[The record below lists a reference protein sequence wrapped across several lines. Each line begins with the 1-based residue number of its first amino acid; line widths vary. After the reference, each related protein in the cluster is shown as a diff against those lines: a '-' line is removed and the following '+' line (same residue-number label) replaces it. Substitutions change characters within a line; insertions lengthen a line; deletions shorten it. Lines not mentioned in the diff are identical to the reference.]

1 MVPILAYNYGAAK
14 PDRIIH
20 TIKLSVVYAVILMII
35 GFAVFQLI
43 PVPLLKIFNA
53 SETMIS
59 IGVPALRIIAVHF
72 LVAGFSIVSISVLQA
87 FSHGFL
93 SLTVSL
99 IRQMVILLPAAYLL
113 SLSGNVNN
121 IWWAFPIAE
130 AVAVLLCGSFVLH
143 VYKKEILPL
152 FQRHTETA
160 GSEER
165 RETGKSP
172 Y

>member
-1 MVPILAYNYGAAK
+1 
-14 PDRIIH
+14 
-20 TIKLSVVYAVILMII
+20 
-35 GFAVFQLI
+35 
-43 PVPLLKIFNA
+43 
-53 SETMIS
+53 MIS

-152 FQRHTETA
+152 FRQNAETA
-160 GSEER
+160 G
-165 RETGKSP
+165 GKGM
-172 Y
+172 